1 MEIKHT
7 FEGIAFTD
15 GYGTVLFNNEKEVMS
30 ALRKGYC
37 KRNIE
42 NEDDTLDAM
51 RYLYNDI
58 LTTQKY
64 CETFKSPHL
73 YRYAI
78 QKVIFNE
85 PATIILWADG
95 SKTVVKCAEDEV
107 FDSEK
112 GLAMAIC
119 KKILGNDFKKVFKEH
134 IQEVPEEEFKCQNFI
149 DAIKKLNDITNL
161 KIR

>member
-1 MEIKHT
+1 MEIKRT
-7 FEGIAFTD
+7 FEGITFTD
-15 GYGTVLFNNEKEVMS
+15 DYGTVSFNNEREVMA
-30 ALRKGYC
+30 ALREGYC

-42 NEDDTLDAM
+42 KKDDTLDVM
-51 RYLYNDI
+51 RYVYNDI

-73 YRYAI
+73 YRYDI

-85 PATIILWADG
+85 PATIILWTDG
-95 SKTVVKCAEDEV
+95 SKTIVKCAEDEV
-107 FDSEK
+107 FDAEK

-119 KKILGNDFKKVFKEH
+119 KKILGDDFKKVFKEH